1 MSRQRR
7 GRRGSSGNGKSK
19 SNDRAIPSSHKGSSG
34 RRRRR
39 GSGGKSRAKSG
50 KKQQPSGFKSIA
62 PSPLMALH
70 KITTSSPVGTGFNPL
85 AEGFKSG
92 SGDKQESQ
100 SFTESTSLKAS
111 KLQKAASETIAE
123 SCNGCDQVNVVIK
136 AEGNMEDPDLLG
148 IDPKVAVFAGEA
160 GISFIQ
166 EGKKTDGTKLLNRL
180 F

>member
-19 SNDRAIPSSHKGSSG
+19 SNDRAIPSSHKGSSS

-92 SGDKQESQ
+92 SDDKAGKPKFYRVHFFES
-100 SFTESTSLKAS
+100 FKTA
-111 KLQKAASETIAE
+111 KAASETIAE

-136 AEGNMEDPDLLG
+136 AEGNMEDPELLG

-160 GISFIQ
+160 WHLIHTRRQ
-166 EGKKTDGTKLLNRL
+166 EDGWYEAAQ
-180 F
+180 